1 MTTRVDSA
9 YIEAVTS
16 FTASDIPPQSG
27 RTIVVTG
34 ANSGVGR
41 ATASVLAEKGAR
53 VVLAV
58 RNVDKGLAAA
68 ATMTGSTEVRRLD
81 LADLSS
87 VREFAGSFTE
97 PVDVL
102 INNAGISVPPLTRTV
117 DGFESQLGTNH
128 LGHFALTNLLLPQ
141 VSGRIVT
148 VGSLVHLIGRIDFTD
163 LNWNHRKY
171 RPYGAY
177 GQSKLANHLSAH
189 ELQRRLTAAGSTVTS
204 VVAHPGIATT
214 NLMNVEGRGLRHRI
228 EKLLVQS
235 VAHAAEAGALP
246 SLYAATADIAGDSY
260 IGPSRMMGMRG
271 APAPAKRAAKTKN
284 AEDAQRLW
292 VESERLTGT
301 TFALGR
307 SQLDEGAR
315 R

>member
-1 MTTRVDSA
+1 
-9 YIEAVTS
+9 VTS
-16 FTASDIPPQSG
+16 FTATDIPSQRG

-34 ANSGVGR
+34 ANGGIGR
-41 ATASVLAEKGAR
+41 VTASVLAGKGAR

-68 ATMTGSTEVRRLD
+68 ATMAGSIEVRRLD

-97 PVDVL
+97 PIDVL
-102 INNAGISVPPLTRTV
+102 INNAGISIPPLSRTV

-148 VGSLVHLIGRIDFTD
+148 VGSLAHLIGRIDFDD
-163 LNWNHRKY
+163 LNWNDRKY

-189 ELQRRLTAAGSTVTS
+189 ELQRRLTAAGSSVIS

-214 NLMNVEGRGLRHRI
+214 DLMNVEGRGLRHRI
-228 EKLLVQS
+228 EKFFVQS
-235 VAHAAEAGALP
+235 VAHTAEAGALP
-246 SLYAATADIAGDSY
+246 SLYAATADVAGDSY
-260 IGPSRMMGMRG
+260 IGPSRMLGMRG

-284 AEDAQRLW
+284 ARDAGRLW
-292 VESERLTGT
+292 EESERLTGT
-301 TFALGR
+301 VFPLERIQYRPNPIPTVIAT
-307 SQLDEGAR
+307 EGTPS
-315 R
+315 

>member
-1 MTTRVDSA
+1 M
-9 YIEAVTS
+9 TS
-16 FTASDIPPQSG
+16 FTATDIPSQDG

-34 ANSGVGR
+34 ANGGIGR
-41 ATASVLAEKGAR
+41 VTASVLAEKGAR

-58 RNVDKGLAAA
+58 RDVDKGLAAA
-68 ATMTGSTEVRRLD
+68 ATMAGSLEVRRLD

-97 PVDVL
+97 PIDVL
-102 INNAGISVPPLTRTV
+102 INNAGISIPPLTRTV

-148 VGSLVHLIGRIDFTD
+148 VGSLVHLVGRIDFAD
-163 LNWNHRKY
+163 LNWTDRKY

-189 ELQRRLTAAGSTVTS
+189 ELQRRLTAAGSSVIS

-214 NLMNVEGRGLRHRI
+214 NLMDVEGRGLRHRI
-228 EKLLVQS
+228 EKFFVQS

-246 SLYAATADIAGDSY
+246 SLYAATADVAGDSY

-284 AEDAQRLW
+284 AGDAGRLW
-292 VESERLTGT
+292 EESERLTGT
-301 TFALGR
+301 TFPLGR
-307 SQLDEGAR
+307 IPYRPVIATEGTSS
-315 R
+315 